1 MAGGGGS
8 PQGSRVSGTG
18 PSLAAAAV
26 NEASLP
32 PGGALPGGPRVPPP
46 VTVGCL
52 EGVEPTRCPERRG
65 WSRGCPDAW
74 VPAGGVG
81 VWCGGWAW
89 AGRDPGGP
97 RRPGG
102 TRESGPWGGRR
113 GSGVAAAPSPRP
125 PPAAP
130 PEVPGRG
137 GRPPL
142 PALGATL
149 GRLLGALEALVA
161 PGERDRTRRLVREFG
176 APGGAGPR
184 LQERLRRQPPV
195 PPRLPEWPWGS
206 SERLPLPVHTSA
218 GLVLPRQDW
227 EDWRGQLWFAAR
239 LIAGVLDYRAQ
250 LERRDPPE
258 PWVQAAFGGCRVPG
272 PQRDEVLR
280 LPPGAQPPPF
290 ITVIRNCQFF
300 QVEACGGAGT
310 PLPPA
315 ALAAALGGLR
325 ARTGRGGAPPLG
337 LLTGQHRH
345 AWGRVYRLL
354 MRDRLNRAS
363 IGRIQRSLFALSLDA
378 PVLAAA
384 GGRGPGG
391 GAAQVLHGGGACA
404 NSGNRWFDKTLQ
416 FIVGEDGTCG
426 VVYDPAVID
435 GAVVAEMVDHA
446 LDCCR
451 RPEPSPTSMT
461 SLPLPPPQRL
471 RFSLGPETAPEV
483 ERAKRHLDSLV
494 ADVDVHCFSHEGF
507 GVGGALRPEAI
518 VQVALQVAFYRAH
531 GSLCASCE
539 PTSLRHVLPGCTDL
553 LRPPG
558 PPCLALARALDDP
571 HAEPELQLALLRE
584 AVEAQSRRTQEVL
597 AGQGAE
603 RHLQGLRQ
611 AAIAAGEPLP
621 EIFMDPAYALAT
633 HFRLCTVQVRS
644 REGCWLLRGPLVPD
658 GYGVGV
664 GHVAPSDPHDPP
676 GPPGGLRVAVTAFA
690 CCHQT
695 EAARLGAALQ
705 GALDSLGR
713 LLRHHGSP

>member
-1 MAGGGGS
+1 MRLRYPRVGPSRGAPGSPPRDRGLSGGGG
-8 PQGSRVSGTG
+8 
-18 PSLAAAAV
+18 AHAV
-26 NEASLP
+26 PWAP
-32 PGGALPGGPRVPPP
+32 WVVAGVPGRLGPRGG
-46 VTVGCL
+46 VGC
-52 EGVEPTRCPERRG
+52 
-65 WSRGCPDAW
+65 
-74 VPAGGVG
+74 GGVG
-81 VWCGGWAW
+81 VGGAGPGRTQ
-89 AGRDPGGP
+89 APGRDPRVRAMG
-97 RRPGG
+97 R
-102 TRESGPWGGRR
+102 SPWVWGRR
-113 GSGVAAAPSPRP
+113 RTPPAP

-130 PEVPGRG
+130 PVSARRG

-272 PQRDEVLR
+272 PQRDEVLQ

-290 ITVIRNCQFF
+290 ITVVRNCQFF
-300 QVEACGGAGT
+300 QVEACGEAGT

-451 RPEPSPTSMT
+451 RPDPSPASMT
-461 SLPLPPPQRL
+461 SLPLPQPQRL

-483 ERAKRHLDSLV
+483 ERAKRHLD
-494 ADVDVHCFSHEGF
+494 
-507 GVGGALRPEAI
+507 
-518 VQVALQVAFYRAH
+518 RAH

-664 GHVAPSDPHDPP
+664 GHIAPPDPHD
-676 GPPGGLRVAVTAFA
+676 PPGGLRVAVTAFA

-705 GALDSLGR
+705 GALDSLGG
-713 LLRHHGSP
+713 LLRRHGPP

>member
-1 MAGGGGS
+1 MGRS
-8 PQGSRVSGTG
+8 PWVWGRRR
-18 PSLAAAAV
+18 A
-26 NEASLP
+26 P
-32 PGGALPGGPRVPPP
+32 PVPP
-46 VTVGCL
+46 
-52 EGVEPTRCPERRG
+52 
-65 WSRGCPDAW
+65 
-74 VPAGGVG
+74 
-81 VWCGGWAW
+81 
-89 AGRDPGGP
+89 
-97 RRPGG
+97 
-102 TRESGPWGGRR
+102 
-113 GSGVAAAPSPRP
+113 P
-125 PPAAP
+125 PPAAAP
-130 PEVPGRG
+130 PGGPGGG

-161 PGERDRTRRLVREFG
+161 PAERDRTRRLVRDFG

-184 LQERLRRQPPV
+184 LQERLRRQPPA

-239 LIAGVLDYRAQ
+239 LIAGVLDYRVQ

-290 ITVIRNCQFF
+290 ITVVRNCQFF
-300 QVEACGGAGT
+300 QVEACGEEGT
-310 PLPPA
+310 PLPAA
-315 ALAAALGGLR
+315 ALGAALGGLR
-325 ARTGRGGAPPLG
+325 ARAGRGGAPPLG

-384 GGRGPGG
+384 GGRGPGA
-391 GAAQVLHGGGACA
+391 GAGQVLHGGGAGA

-435 GAVVAEMVDHA
+435 GAVVTEMVDHA
-446 LDCCR
+446 LDYCR
-451 RPEPSPTSMT
+451 RLQPGPPAMASPPLAPAPAAPLQPRPPKLPPRWSGRNGTWTAWRRTWTFTASPT
-461 SLPLPPPQRL
+461 RA
-471 RFSLGPETAPEV
+471 LGRPGACGRRPSSRWPCRWPFTGPTAPSAPPAS
-483 ERAKRHLDSLV
+483 RRPCATSCP
-494 ADVDVHCFSHEGF
+494 A
-507 GVGGALRPEAI
+507 ALTC
-518 VQVALQVAFYRAH
+518 
-531 GSLCASCE
+531 CA
-539 PTSLRHVLPGCTDL
+539 
-553 LRPPG
+553 PPG

-571 HAEPELQLALLRE
+571 HVEPELQLSLLQE

-621 EIFMDPAYALAT
+621 EIFLDPAYALAT
-633 HFRLCTVQVRS
+633 HFRLCTLQVRS

-664 GHVAPSDPHDPP
+664 GHVAPP
-676 GPPGGLRVAVTAFA
+676 GPP
-690 CCHQT
+690 QT
-695 EAARLGAALQ
+695 PMTPQPPQRAARGHHRLRLLPRDRGHAPGGRAAGGPRQPRGAAAPPRPSQ
-705 GALDSLGR
+705 
-713 LLRHHGSP
+713 PPPPP

>member
-1 MAGGGGS
+1 MGTPAPRGAVRTPGCPPAPRGAPRTSGS
-8 PQGSRVSGTG
+8 PPRTPGSTRDTWVSAPHAWDPRGMGT
-18 PSLAAAAV
+18 PA
-26 NEASLP
+26 P
-32 PGGALPGGPRVPPP
+32 PGSPPHVWAHSGRLGPRDRGTPARLGPLRDR
-46 VTVGCL
+46 GCL
-52 EGVEPTRCPERRG
+52 EGGSSPPGRLGVSPGPGRGGGGGRGRGREAGGPTRGRR
-65 WSRGCPDAW
+65 D
-74 VPAGGVG
+74 AGGRAMG
-81 VWCGGWAW
+81 RSPWVW
-89 AGRDPGGP
+89 
-97 RRPGG
+97 
-102 TRESGPWGGRR
+102 GRR
-113 GSGVAAAPSPRP
+113 RAPPAP
-125 PPAAP
+125 PPAASP
-130 PEVPGRG
+130 GVPGGG

-161 PGERDRTRRLVREFG
+161 PGERDRARRLVREFG

-184 LQERLRRQPPV
+184 LQERLRRQPPA

-239 LIAGVLDYRAQ
+239 LIAGVLDYRLQ

-290 ITVIRNCQFF
+290 ITVVRNCQFF
-300 QVEACGGAGT
+300 QVEACGGEGT
-310 PLPPA
+310 PLPAA
-315 ALAAALGGLR
+315 ALGAALGGLR
-325 ARTGRGGAPPLG
+325 ARAGRGGAPPLG

-391 GAAQVLHGGGACA
+391 GAGQVLHGGGACA

-446 LDCCR
+446 LDYCR
-451 RPEPSPTSMT
+451 RPEPGPALLTSPP
-461 SLPLPPPQRL
+461 LPLPQRL

-483 ERAKRHLDSLV
+483 ERAKRHLDSLA

-507 GVGGALRPEAI
+507 GAGGGLRPEAI
-518 VQVALQVAFYRAH
+518 VQVALQVAFYRCWPGRARSGTCSGCGRRPSRR
-531 GSLCASCE
+531 GSRSPKSSWTRPTPSP
-539 PTSLRHVLPGCTDL
+539 PTS
-553 LRPPG
+553 
-558 PPCLALARALDDP
+558 A
-571 HAEPELQLALLRE
+571 
-584 AVEAQSRRTQEVL
+584 S
-597 AGQGAE
+597 
-603 RHLQGLRQ
+603 
-611 AAIAAGEPLP
+611 
-621 EIFMDPAYALAT
+621 
-633 HFRLCTVQVRS
+633 
-644 REGCWLLRGPLVPD
+644 
-658 GYGVGV
+658 
-664 GHVAPSDPHDPP
+664 APSRCAPAR
-676 GPPGGLRVAVTAFA
+676 GAGCCGGRWCPTAMA
-690 CCHQT
+690 WGWGT
-695 EAARLGAALQ
+695 
-705 GALDSLGR
+705 
-713 LLRHHGSP
+713 